1 MVMLADMLPSRMV
14 SNTIA
19 SLFPLFLLYYFY
31 LLRRFDA
38 DHSFFSHQYFSVV
51 GGTGIFNTGE
61 MYLLIAALGCRP
73 WLRVIIFIACDL
85 VKPSVYSQFI
95 GPCHLLLFWPCVSTR
110 PKVYRSL
117 TSSFP
122 VDFFDPFPP
131 PSSHNICHTSVL
143 LVKVGFLKMVTASL
157 VTTAKNGIIS
167 HALT

>member
-61 MYLLIAALGCRP
+61 MYLLIAALGCTDRP
-73 WLRVIIFIACDL
+73 WLRAIIFTACVYF
-85 VKPSVYSQFI
+85 VKPR
-95 GPCHLLLFWPCVSTR
+95 GLLI
-110 PKVYRSL
+110 VYRAL
-117 TSSFP
+117 
-122 VDFFDPFPP
+122 PP
-131 PSSHNICHTSVL
+131 PVVL
-143 LVKVGFLKMVTASL
+143 
-157 VTTAKNGIIS
+157 
-167 HALT
+167 ALRQY